1 MGDSDQIKEPGIKK
15 EDILV
20 LCDPDFNID
29 NVCIVTGATSG
40 IGRALAVAAAAN
52 GLLVVGLGRN
62 EKAGQETV
70 DMARNI
76 GGRMEFIQSDL
87 TRDNDIEEAV
97 RQAAELGTIKYLANI
112 AGVQNVC
119 PIEDFPMAKYDH
131 MQRLMLRAPFYLSK
145 LVIPHIK
152 NSSDGKGVI
161 GNIGSIHAH
170 ICTLNKSV
178 YSMTKFAIRGLT
190 QSIAAEGAGKI
201 RAFSVTVPY
210 TKTPLVL
217 NQISDQAR
225 TRNITEEQ
233 VVTDLMLGRA
243 RVKEMMTPIEAANLF
258 MFGFSRH
265 AKFLVGSDLMI
276 DAGMILTY

>member
-1 MGDSDQIKEPGIKK
+1 MKEPKIKK

-20 LCDPDFNID
+20 LCDQDFNSD
-29 NVCIVTGATSG
+29 NVCIVTGASSG

-62 EKAGQETV
+62 ERAGRETV
-70 DMARNI
+70 ESARKM

-87 TRDNDIEEAV
+87 TRDDDIEEAV
-97 RQAAELGTIKYLANI
+97 RRAAKLGTIRYLANI
-112 AGVQNVC
+112 AGVQNIC
-119 PIEDFPMAKYDH
+119 PIEDFPMEKYDY
-131 MQRLMLRAPFYLSK
+131 MQRLMLRAPFYLTK
-145 LVIPHIK
+145 LVIPHMK
-152 NSSDGKGVI
+152 NSRDGKGVI

-217 NQISDQAR
+217 KQIPEQAR
-225 TRNITEEQ
+225 SRKITEEQ
-233 VVTDLMLGRA
+233 VVTDVMLGRA

-258 MFGFSRH
+258 VFGFSRH
-265 AKFLVGSDLMI
+265 AKFLVGSDLVI

>member
-1 MGDSDQIKEPGIKK
+1 MTDSKEIKEPEIKK
-15 EDILV
+15 EDIL
-20 LCDPDFNID
+20 LLHELDFNIN

-52 GLLVVGLGRN
+52 GLMVVGLGRG
-62 EKAGQETV
+62 EKAGQETIEIV
-70 DMARNI
+70 RKM
-76 GGRMEFIQSDL
+76 GGRMEFIQTDL
-87 TRDNDIEEAV
+87 TRDEDIEKAV
-97 RQAAELGTIKYLANI
+97 KCAAELGTIKYLANI

-119 PIEDFPMAKYDH
+119 PIEDFPMEKYDH
-131 MQRLMLRAPFYLSK
+131 MQRLMVRAPFYLSK
-145 LVIPHIK
+145 LVIAHMK
-152 NSSDGKGVI
+152 SSSDGKGVI

-178 YSMTKFAIRGLT
+178 YSMAKFAIRGLT
-190 QSIAAEGAGKI
+190 QSIAAEGSGKI

-210 TKTPLVL
+210 VKTPLVL

-225 TRNITEEQ
+225 TRNITQEQ
-233 VVTDLMLGRA
+233 VLTDVMVGRA
-243 RVKEMMTPIEAANLF
+243 RVKEMMKPIEAANLF

-265 AKFLVGSDLMI
+265 AKFLVGGDLMI